1 MKAKIKITGLSEAE
15 KTAREIIEHVE
26 EIKRLMAGSSWNS
39 VIVDVDLDNSDETAS
54 GN

>member
-26 EIKRLMAGSSWNS
+26 EIKRLMSGASWNS
-39 VIVDVDLDNSDETAS
+39 VIVDVDLDNNDETAS